1 MSEVRYDLP
10 GLRQEVLI
18 FQQFLR
24 GVYCSP
30 ECADR
35 AVKDLEALLDRMERE
50 EESALEQN
58 EE

>member
-1 MSEVRYDLP
+1 MICPVCGRKFSFFS
-10 GLRQEVLI
+10 GS
-18 FQQFLR
+18 R
-24 GVYCSP
+24 GGGAYCSP

-50 EESALEQN
+50 EESTLEQD